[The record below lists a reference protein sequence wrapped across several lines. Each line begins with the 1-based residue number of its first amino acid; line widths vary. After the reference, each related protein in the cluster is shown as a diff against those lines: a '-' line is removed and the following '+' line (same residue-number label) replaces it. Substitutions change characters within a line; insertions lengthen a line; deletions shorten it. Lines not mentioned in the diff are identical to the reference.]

1 MPNTAMVIPASPT
14 AAPPTGALAGALAE
28 PQERSRLSQLLGSL
42 RPRSVRQALLV
53 GSLIVGGFLML
64 FPFIWTVITSLEP
77 NSAVL
82 TTPQLVPS
90 HITITGYQQLFSTIP
105 FARAAINSIAVGAVS
120 TTLQLVTSAM
130 AAYAFAKIEFRGKQ
144 FIFLCYLAT
153 LMIPLQ
159 VLIVPLFI
167 EMRDFHLIDSYPA
180 LIAPTIA
187 SAFGIFLIR
196 QAMRTVPL
204 ELSEAAMVDGAGHL
218 RIFARIV
225 VPQVRPAI
233 ATFAVFAFMASWNSF
248 LWPLVIIQ
256 SADHATLPLAL
267 AQLHGQFTT
276 EWNVVMAGSVLS
288 ILPVLL
294 VYISVQKYV
303 VQSIMTTGLK

>member
-1 MPNTAMVIPASPT
+1 MASTATATASIEVRQ
-14 AAPPTGALAGALAE
+14 G
-28 PQERSRLSQLLGSL
+28 SRLAQLVAAL
-42 RPRSVRQALLV
+42 RPRSLRQALLL

-82 TTPQLVPS
+82 TTPKLIPS
-90 HITITGYQQLFSTIP
+90 QITFTGYHELFSTIP
-105 FARAAINSIAVGAVS
+105 FARAAINSVAIGVISTGLQVGS
-120 TTLQLVTSAM
+120 SAM
-130 AAYAFAKIEFRGKQ
+130 AAYAFARIEFWGKQ
-144 FIFLCYLAT
+144 LIFLCYLAT

-159 VLIVPLFI
+159 VLVVPLFI
-167 EMRDFHLIDSYPA
+167 EMRDFHLVNSYPA

-196 QAMRTVPL
+196 QAMIGVPQ
-204 ELSEAAMVDGAGHL
+204 ELSEAAMIDGAGHL

-225 VPQVRPAI
+225 LPQVKPAV

-248 LWPLVIIQ
+248 LWPLIIIQ
-256 SADHATLPLAL
+256 SAAHATLPLAL

-288 ILPVLL
+288 IIPVLL
-294 VYISVQKYV
+294 VYVSVQKYV
-303 VQSIMTTGLK
+303 VQSIMTTGIK